1 MPKSNQ
7 ISLLVSLKHLLNAFL
22 HLSSVLT
29 MEIEEVGQTAAG
41 EYLKTKYQELTDQ
54 MQEQKSVIVSLKKKE
69 MKVKEFTRL
78 SVRLCSFYLTN
89 CSCDMF

>member
-1 MPKSNQ
+1 MP
-7 ISLLVSLKHLLNAFL
+7 IHMF
-22 HLSSVLT
+22 SSVLT

-78 SVRLCSFYLTN
+78 SVRLRSFYLTN